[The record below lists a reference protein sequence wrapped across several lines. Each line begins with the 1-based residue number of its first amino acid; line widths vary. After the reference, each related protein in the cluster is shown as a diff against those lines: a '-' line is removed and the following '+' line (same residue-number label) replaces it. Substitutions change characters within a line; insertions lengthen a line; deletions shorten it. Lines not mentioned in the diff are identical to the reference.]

1 MNGVSRSADYTH
13 AMKVLL
19 VDDERSIRLTLGDA
33 LEEHGHTVTRCENL
47 ALGKRALVDAA
58 FDCVVTDLQLP
69 DGTGIDLLSAAREGR
84 SDASLL
90 VITAHQSIDTAI
102 EATKFGADYLI
113 KPFLNEEVIA
123 RLQKIEELR
132 NLRAELAQL
141 RTLATGRTQI
151 DRIVGKTKTMQDLYR
166 TIEAIGPSDATVLIT
181 GESGTGKELAA
192 EAIHRNSPRCD
203 KRMIKLSCAALP
215 DTLLED
221 ELFGHEKG
229 AFTDAR
235 ERKMGRFELADGGSI
250 FLDDID
256 DMSIQTQVKLL
267 RVLQEREFER
277 LGGTKTIKV
286 NVRIIT
292 ATKVDLSLL
301 VRQGRFRDDLYF
313 RLRVIELRLPPLRE
327 RVADLPLLIQHFIGR
342 HGGGRPY
349 FASAETLQRLS
360 DYSWPGNIRELENAV
375 MRAIAMAGSSEHLDE
390 RYLLQKPA
398 GLGQNASDISVP
410 TVGGTLLSPLT
421 GSPAPAVFSEPGRAS
436 AVSAI
441 SSDAAAPAVR
451 VPAAESTPVAP
462 VIAAAPDAKTESNF
476 RPLREV
482 VEETERAYIQKALQL
497 TGGSKTRAAELLD
510 ISRKNLWEKMRDLG
524 INT

>member
-1 MNGVSRSADYTH
+1 MN
-13 AMKVLL
+13 VLL
-19 VDDERSIRLTLGDA
+19 VDDERGIRLTLGDA

-47 ALGKRALVDAA
+47 ALGKRALIDAA

-69 DGTGIDLLSAAREGR
+69 DGTGLDLLSAAREAR

-113 KPFLNEEVIA
+113 KPFLNEEVIS

-132 NLRAELAQL
+132 SLRAELREL

-256 DMSIQTQVKLL
+256 DMSVQTQVKLL

-342 HGGGRPY
+342 HGRGRPY
-349 FASAETLQRLS
+349 YASAETLQQLS
-360 DYSWPGNIRELENAV
+360 EYSWPGNIRELENAV
-375 MRAIAMAGSSEHLDE
+375 MRAIAMSGSAEQLDE

-398 GLGQNASDISVP
+398 GLGQNAGDISVP
-410 TVGGTLLSPLT
+410 TIGGTLLSPLT
-421 GSPAPAVFSEPGRAS
+421 GQKAPS
-436 AVSAI
+436 VSAG
-441 SSDAAAPAVR
+441 SSRTVAAGAAAPGLSDVR
-451 VPAAESTPVAP
+451 SEPAASSPSATSSSASADAVALTN
-462 VIAAAPDAKTESNF
+462 ANF
-476 RPLREV
+476 RPLRDI
-482 VEETERAYIQKALQL
+482 VEETERAYILKALEL